1 MLISTTG
8 WGGLVWADG
17 EDSSVLLCTSL
28 YSSVLLCTS
37 LYSSVLLCTPL
48 YSSVLLYTPL
58 YSPGKLE

>member
-17 EDSSVLLCTSL
+17 EDSSVLHCTPL
-28 YSSVLLCTS
+28 Y

-48 YSSVLLYTPL
+48 YFSVLFSTPL
-58 YSPGKLE
+58 YSSVLPR